1 MGFVKLG
8 SSSLTERYGRP
19 SLERLAQAAPIS
31 TLPTKTRWVGAFSLL
46 LGTSSTRRTFLALR
60 LRVTSSPVKP
70 CSVLVKVPMFAIVVL
85 LALFPSRDHRGLDGD
100 RQAGDERRRI
110 LSGPQRSGGCRRATF
125 LSREEGA
132 KPRGRQLNAG
142 IAARQSRRSRCPAK
156 VRPSLT

>member
-8 SSSLTERYGRP
+8 SSSLSERYGRP
-19 SLERLAQAAPIS
+19 SLDRFAQAAPIS

-46 LGTSSTRRTFLALR
+46 LAASSTRRTFLALR

-100 RQAGDERRRI
+100 RKAGDERRRI
-110 LSGPQRSGGCRRATF
+110 LQDRSAAEDAGGQLSWFARGMGEAQGKKVERRHC
-125 LSREEGA
+125 G
-132 KPRGRQLNAG
+132 
-142 IAARQSRRSRCPAK
+142 
-156 VRPSLT
+156 

>member
-19 SLERLAQAAPIS
+19 SLERFAQAAPIS

-46 LGTSSTRRTFLALR
+46 LAASSTRRTFLALR

-110 LSGPQRSGGCRRATF
+110 LQAEAQRRMPAGNF
-125 LSREEGA
+125 LGSREEWA
-132 KPRGRQLNAG
+132 KPRGRKLNAG
-142 IAARQSRRSRCPAK
+142 IAAR
-156 VRPSLT
+156 